1 MNDMIT
7 GKEEATKLTAMKV
20 TENRGRV
27 LERRRR
33 GENDVIIF

>member
-1 MNDMIT
+1 
-7 GKEEATKLTAMKV
+7 LTAMKV

-33 GENDVIIF
+33 GENDVIIFWLNIDRFKNQYN